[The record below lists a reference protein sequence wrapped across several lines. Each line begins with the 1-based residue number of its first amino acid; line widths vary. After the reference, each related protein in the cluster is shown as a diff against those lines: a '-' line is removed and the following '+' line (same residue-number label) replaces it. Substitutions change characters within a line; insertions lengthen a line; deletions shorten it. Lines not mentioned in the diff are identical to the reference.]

1 VGRGR
6 RRGRRAIHRDDPI
19 GGSVP
24 GAGDDDRVDREDP
37 IGGSVPGADDE
48 PLEDDEDDPVEPDD
62 PIGGSVPGDDD
73 GDTVD
78 DDEDPVEREDAF
90 EDSDDPFAPALPFA
104 ARLYEPPAPI
114 SATVARAA
122 SGRCF
127 LFMSHSFVW

>member
-24 GAGDDDRVDREDP
+24 GADDDDRVDREDP

-48 PLEDDEDDPVEPDD
+48 PVEDDED
-62 PIGGSVPGDDD
+62 
-73 GDTVD
+73 
-78 DDEDPVEREDAF
+78 DPVEREDAF
-90 EDSDDPFAPALPFA
+90 EDSDDPLAPALPFA